1 MSTLGLAPTSMEVTL
16 EQVRPGGGGGILGVS
31 LRYLYCAKYMPAHAH
46 PTSHSSHAVPP
57 DGRTADR
64 SGPPHLDFLSVR
76 RRDGGSTKM
85 RYMPFMC
92 NAFVSLDPEYWDGK
106 RDEDE
111 TSRHLRRSPPSPQGR
126 DPSDRGIGSLFCWH
140 KGNSEVV
147 GAIHALGPLFTL
159 RGKRFVLGEQEVR
172 ARPDKSM
179 AKLAK
184 RR

>member
-1 MSTLGLAPTSMEVTL
+1 M
-16 EQVRPGGGGGILGVS
+16 Q
-31 LRYLYCAKYMPAHAH
+31 
-46 PTSHSSHAVPP
+46 
-57 DGRTADR
+57 
-64 SGPPHLDFLSVR
+64 
-76 RRDGGSTKM
+76 
-85 RYMPFMC
+85 YMPFIC
-92 NAFVSLDPEYWDGK
+92 NAFVSLDPEYWGGI

-147 GAIHALGPLFTL
+147 GTIHGLGAIIYPS
-159 RGKRFVLGEQEVR
+159 RKRFVLGEQEVR